1 MRRRRAPV
9 NDETQVLREA
19 EWPVAGER
27 NAGPPPPV
35 PPPDAA
41 PQPPPGPPPGWL
53 AVENPWP
60 WLALVLVAVAALL
73 VWLFAIRGNSDRAT
87 VPRVVGLSQPVAI
100 KKLQDAGFN
109 VTAVRQAGK
118 PPAGRVFS
126 QKPGA
131 GSQLKKKQTVLIA
144 VSNGVA
150 PKTAPATTTTATTA
164 TTKATTPTVAV
175 PDVKGKAQPEAG
187 GAIEAAGL
195 VPDTFPVQAS
205 DPSGT
210 VVAQDPA
217 AGTKIAAG
225 KSVHLDVS
233 TGNGTQPAVT
243 IPTVTGATA
252 ADARAKLWAAK
263 LTTRTVYA
271 QGTAGVVLSQQPSG
285 GQAPAFTQVTLTIG
299 R

>member
-1 MRRRRAPV
+1 VRRRRAAA
-9 NDETQVLREA
+9 DEPTAVRTE
-19 EWPVAGER
+19 EWPVAEGT
-27 NAGPPPPV
+27 PPPPV

-41 PQPPPGPPPGWL
+41 PGPPPGPPPRWL

-73 VWLFAIRGNSDRAT
+73 VWFFAIRGSSDRAT

-109 VTAVRQAGK
+109 VTALRK
-118 PPAGRVFS
+118 PAKAPAGRVFA

-131 GSQLKKKQTVLIA
+131 GTQLKKKQTVVID

-150 PKTAPATTTTATTA
+150 PKLPPPKKTATSTTATVATA
-164 TTKATTPTVAV
+164 PQVAV
-175 PDVKGKAQPEAG
+175 PDVKGKVQTEAG
-187 GAIEAAGL
+187 PAIEALGL
-195 VPDTFPVQAS
+195 VPDTFPV
-205 DPSGT
+205 SGGQT
-210 VVAQDPA
+210 AGVVVAQSPA

-225 KSVHLDVS
+225 KSVRLDVS
-233 TGNGTQPAVT
+233 TGGGNQPASTV
-243 IPTVTGATA
+243 PDVTGQKA

-263 LTTRTVYA
+263 LTTRTVYE
-271 QGTAGVVLSQQPSG
+271 QGTIGVVLRQQPGGG
-285 GQAPAFTQVTLTIG
+285 GQAPAFSQVTLTVG